1 MKNTNVN
8 RNPVTGR
15 FESNAHKCDC
25 TSNNE
30 CKCNPTAQTAFTETN
45 PKSTSNYGF
54 YSKVLQKPFD
64 TLVEL
69 AEAEAKFFEAE
80 NAKRKASE
88 AKKADA
94 NRVEDA
100 FKKLN
105 AAKRAY
111 NEDVLTAKKTYLAEV
126 GAAKEKLNA
135 RLVACEDALF
145 DANKKYDEALKE
157 FTKAHPEGYHVTL
170 RDDDNVVTIS
180 SKSDSTEGADTTA
193 DFLNLILQMIK

>member
-1 MKNTNVN
+1 MKNTN

-15 FESNAHKCDC
+15 FESANGAHKYDY
-25 TSNNE
+25 TSCNE
-30 CKCNPTAQTAFTETN
+30 CKRDQTAQTAFTEA
-45 PKSTSNYGF
+45 STKGNSNYGF

-80 NAKRKASE
+80 NAKKKAAE

-94 NRVEDA
+94 AKVEDA

-105 AAKRAY
+105 TAKRAY
-111 NEDVLTAKKTYLAEV
+111 NEDVYTAKKEYLAEV
-126 GAAKEKLNA
+126 GAAKEKLNK
-135 RLVACEDALF
+135 RLETCEETLF
-145 DANKKYDEALKE
+145 VANKSYDEALKE

-170 RDDDNVVTIS
+170 RDEDNVVTIS
-180 SKSDSTEGADTTA
+180 SKSEATEGTDMPT
-193 DFLNLILQMIK
+193 DVFNLLLQMLR